1 MRTKPVFTLPSSPR
15 THARPG
21 LHPRRRL
28 AATAL
33 AATAAVSLLAAC
45 GGTSGTA
52 TTSTSPAT
60 TGATAGAVA
69 LTVRDA
75 WVKTADQGMTA
86 VFGVLQNTGSTPVTV
101 TAADTTVA
109 DHTELHETVTKD
121 GVTQMQQKQ
130 DGFTIAPGGEQR
142 LQPGGDHIMLMGL
155 KSPIRPGDQVTV
167 TLHLSGGATA
177 TLTAIGKQTGA
188 GAENYPSTSPTMS
201 VDHTMSTGP
210 TMSTEHK

>member
-15 THARPG
+15 THRALPG

-33 AATAAVSLLAAC
+33 AAAAISLLAAC
-45 GGTSGTA
+45 GGTSGTT

-60 TGATAGAVA
+60 TGATTGTVA

-101 TAADTTVA
+101 TSADTTVA

-130 DGFTIAPGGEQR
+130 DGFTIAPGGEQK

-155 KSPIRPGDQVTV
+155 KSPVRPGDQVTV

-201 VDHTMSTGP
+201 MDHN